1 MLTLISFP
9 PTLGEPSN
17 SPFCVKAM
25 ILLEMSGLDWQPRF
39 VPMPEGP
46 YGKLPVL
53 ETPQGVVPDSALIQK
68 WLETQGADF
77 FPGFDTAARGM
88 ALAVMRM
95 AEDSLRWQV
104 AHDRWLDAR
113 VWPQFFPEVFKG
125 MPEGLE
131 AKVQEG
137 QRQGMT
143 WHGVA
148 RYSEEDRCTLAEM
161 DLDALIAVLGEGPWL
176 FGAKPTAADA
186 SVLPVLSMID
196 RLPGET
202 ALRRALRARQPL
214 MDYVARGREAL
225 YAPLNDRLYVSG

>member
-9 PTLGEPSN
+9 PALGEPSN

-25 ILLEMSGLDWQPRF
+25 LLLQMSGEDWEPRF

-53 ETPQGVVPDSALIQK
+53 ETPQGTVPDSALIQR
-68 WLETQGADF
+68 WLEARGADF
-77 FPGFDTAARGM
+77 FPGFDAAARGM
-88 ALAVMRM
+88 AQAVMRM
-95 AEDSLRWQV
+95 AEDSLRPHM

-113 VWPQFFPEVFKG
+113 VWPRFFPEVFRG

-143 WHGVA
+143 WLGIA
-148 RYSEEDRCTLAEM
+148 RYSEEDRCALASM
-161 DLDALIAVLGEGPWL
+161 DMDALVAVLGEGPWL
-176 FGAKPTAADA
+176 FGARPTAADA

-196 RLPGET
+196 RLPGDT

-225 YAPLNDRLYVSG
+225 YAPLNARLYVSG